1 MAAAAIRN
9 QDLGFDPAE
18 HNHDP
23 VEKAYRDTLANGLET
38 VLQNGAESLEDL
50 VKGLNNLSIFGPHG
64 VSWTPELLETELSR
78 LGR

>member
-1 MAAAAIRN
+1 MATVIRN

-23 VEKAYRDTLANGLET
+23 VEKAYRDELANGLEA

-50 VKGLNNLSIFGPHG
+50 VSGLNKLSVFGPHS
-64 VSWTPELLETELSR
+64 VAWTPELLEAELAR

>member
-1 MAAAAIRN
+1 MAATIRN

-23 VEKAYRDTLANGLET
+23 VEKAYRDALANGLEA
-38 VLQNGAESLEDL
+38 VLQGGAESIEDL
-50 VKGLNNLSIFGPHG
+50 AKGLNALSVFGPHSVG
-64 VSWTPELLETELSR
+64 WTPELLEAELSR